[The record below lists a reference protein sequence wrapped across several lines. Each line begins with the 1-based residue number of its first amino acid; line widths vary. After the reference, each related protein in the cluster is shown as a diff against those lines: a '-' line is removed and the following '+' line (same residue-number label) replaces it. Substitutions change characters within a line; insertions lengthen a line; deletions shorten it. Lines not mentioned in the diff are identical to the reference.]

1 VESTARGAGDSV
13 AGENTNPV
21 SITAMTAPV
30 LNVPNSLAL
39 TRIVLTPV
47 VMAFVLLSDQIDHA
61 FGIALAVF
69 VPAAL
74 TDFADGYLA
83 RRWKITTVLG
93 AFLDSVADKILVV
106 GSLLVLIEVQRAWSW
121 AAFIIIG
128 RELAVMGLR
137 AVAAL
142 EKSTVPPS
150 FWGKSKTTFQFL
162 AIGFALIRS
171 GSELGPFFLDEWL
184 MLIAVVATVLSG
196 WDYFRR
202 YATAFAENRPVDA
215 SRADD

>member
-1 VESTARGAGDSV
+1 MAFS
-13 AGENTNPV
+13 
-21 SITAMTAPV
+21 
-30 LNVPNSLAL
+30 LNVPNLLAL
-39 TRIVLTPV
+39 ARIVMTPF
-47 VMAFVLLSDQIDHA
+47 VMAFVLLSEQIDHA
-61 FGIALAVF
+61 FGIALAIF

-93 AFLDSVADKILVV
+93 AFLDSVADKVLVV
-106 GSLLVLIEVQRAWSW
+106 GSLLVLIEVGRAWSW

-128 RELAVMGLR
+128 REIAVMGLR

-171 GSELGPFFLDEWL
+171 ETEIGPFFIDEWL
-184 MLIAVVATVLSG
+184 MLVAVFATVLSG

-202 YATAFAENRPVDA
+202 YAGAFDPHDQIEAGSHEE
-215 SRADD
+215 

>member
-1 VESTARGAGDSV
+1 
-13 AGENTNPV
+13 
-21 SITAMTAPV
+21 M
-30 LNVPNSLAL
+30 
-39 TRIVLTPV
+39 TPV
-47 VMAFVLLSDQIDHA
+47 VMTFVLLSDQIDHA

-83 RRWKITTVLG
+83 RRWKLTTVLG
-93 AFLDSVADKILVV
+93 AFLDSVADKVLVV
-106 GSLLVLIEVQRAWSW
+106 GSLLVLIEVGRAWSW

-128 RELAVMGLR
+128 REIAVMGLR

-142 EKSTVPPS
+142 DKATVPPS
-150 FWGKSKTTFQFL
+150 FWGKSKTTFQFV

-171 GSELGPFFLDEWL
+171 GSEVGPFFLDEWL
-184 MLIAVVATVLSG
+184 MLVAVIATVLSG

-202 YATAFAENRPVDA
+202 YSGAFTLSEQIEVRTGDE
-215 SRADD
+215 

>member
-1 VESTARGAGDSV
+1 MRQQ
-13 AGENTNPV
+13 
-21 SITAMTAPV
+21 
-30 LNVPNSLAL
+30 LNVPNILAL
-39 TRIVLTPV
+39 ARIVMTPL
-47 VMAFVLLSDQIDHA
+47 VMTFVLLSDQIDHA
-61 FGIALAVF
+61 FGIALALF

-93 AFLDSVADKILVV
+93 AFLDSVADKVLVV
-106 GSLLVLIEVQRAWSW
+106 GSLLVLIEVGRAWSW

-128 RELAVMGLR
+128 REIAVMGLR

-150 FWGKSKTTFQFL
+150 FWGKSKTTFQFF

-171 GSELGPFFLDEWL
+171 GSEIGPFFLDEWL
-184 MLIAVVATVLSG
+184 MLIAVFATVLSG

-202 YATAFAENRPVDA
+202 YAGAFNPHDEIESMTGDE
-215 SRADD
+215 

>member
-1 VESTARGAGDSV
+1 MA
-13 AGENTNPV
+13 
-21 SITAMTAPV
+21 APV
-30 LNVPNSLAL
+30 FNVPNSLAL

-61 FGIALAVF
+61 FGIALAIF
-69 VPAAL
+69 IPAAL

-93 AFLDSVADKILVV
+93 AFLDSVADKVLVA

-171 GSELGPFFLDEWL
+171 GSEWGPFFFDEWL
-184 MLIAVVATVLSG
+184 MLIAVFATVLSG

-202 YATAFAENRPVDA
+202 YAGAFTGGRTVDA
-215 SRADD
+215 SRVDDD

>member
-1 VESTARGAGDSV
+1 
-13 AGENTNPV
+13 
-21 SITAMTAPV
+21 MTP
-30 LNVPNSLAL
+30 
-39 TRIVLTPV
+39 I

-83 RRWKITTVLG
+83 RRWEKTTILG
-93 AFLDSVADKILVV
+93 AFLDSVADKVLVV
-106 GSLLVLIEVQRAWSW
+106 GSLLVLIEVGRAWSW
-121 AAFIIIG
+121 AAFVIIG
-128 RELAVMGLR
+128 REIAVMGLR

-150 FWGKSKTTFQFL
+150 FWGKSKTTFQFF

-171 GSELGPFFLDEWL
+171 GSELGPFFIDEWI
-184 MLIAVVATVLSG
+184 MLVAIFATVLSG

-202 YATAFAENRPVDA
+202 YAGAFDPRDEVPAGSGDE
-215 SRADD
+215 

>member
-1 VESTARGAGDSV
+1 MRQQ
-13 AGENTNPV
+13 
-21 SITAMTAPV
+21 
-30 LNVPNSLAL
+30 LNVPNILAL
-39 TRIVLTPV
+39 ARIIMTPL
-47 VMAFVLLSDQIDHA
+47 VMTFVLLSDQIDHA
-61 FGIALAVF
+61 FGIALALF

-106 GSLLVLIEVQRAWSW
+106 GSLLVLIEVGRAWSW

-128 RELAVMGLR
+128 REIAVMGLR

-150 FWGKSKTTFQFL
+150 FWGKSKTTFQFF

-171 GSELGPFFLDEWL
+171 GSEIGPFFLDEWL
-184 MLIAVVATVLSG
+184 MLIAVFATVLSG

-202 YATAFAENRPVDA
+202 YAGAFNPHDQVESMTGDE
-215 SRADD
+215 

>member
-1 VESTARGAGDSV
+1 MDR
-13 AGENTNPV
+13 P
-21 SITAMTAPV
+21 
-30 LNVPNSLAL
+30 LNVPNILAL
-39 TRIVLTPV
+39 TRIILTPV
-47 VMAFVLLSDQIDHA
+47 VMVFVLLSEQIDHA

-69 VPAAL
+69 IPAAL

-83 RRWKITTVLG
+83 RRWKLTTVLG

-106 GSLLVLIEVQRAWSW
+106 GSLLVLIEVGRAWSW

-128 RELAVMGLR
+128 REIAVMGLR

-150 FWGKSKTTFQFL
+150 FWGKSKTTFQFV

-171 GSELGPFFLDEWL
+171 DTELGPFFLDEWL
-184 MLIAVVATVLSG
+184 MLLAVLATVLSG

-202 YATAFAENRPVDA
+202 YAGAFQTGEQVATGSSDE
-215 SRADD
+215 